1 MGSHTPSAFRIGI
14 GAVAAVAV
22 LAGCGA
28 AGGDQRATQSMRDTL
43 LLTTRCE
50 AGDGPARCSLW
61 GPSLEELI
69 ARPELYDGKRVRVIG
84 FVNFEFEGNAL
95 YISKEDWQRSIARN
109 GLWIDPPQR
118 FETDSGPSKI
128 QPNQRYV
135 LVEGTFN
142 ARNPG
147 HLGMWSG
154 AIERVTR
161 LDPWGELRMIEH
173 R

>member
-1 MGSHTPSAFRIGI
+1 MSFSLRGTTRLTICIWLGI
-14 GAVAAVAV
+14 A

-28 AGGDQRATQSMRDTL
+28 ARGDQAVRQSAPDTL
-43 LLTTRCE
+43 LLELRCE
-50 AGDGPARCSLW
+50 TAVTSGSCGMW
-61 GPSLEELI
+61 GPSLVELI

-118 FETDSGPSKI
+118 FETDSAPSKV
-128 QPNQRYV
+128 QPNRRYV

-142 ARNPG
+142 AQTPG

-161 LDPWGELRMIEH
+161 LQPWGDLRMIEQ